1 MFNRNPEGLAMKRI
15 LIASLAL
22 LACSAAFAQP
32 ATRHAHHHHHSG
44 KHHKGHHAHAQTHA
58 RNTTDS
64 IADRAEPLDTADFK
78 P

>member
-1 MFNRNPEGLAMKRI
+1 MLNPLSLETNMKRI

-22 LACSAAFAQP
+22 LACSTAFAQHTTAP
-32 ATRHAHHHHHSG
+32 SHHRHHGG
-44 KHHKGHHAHAQTHA
+44 KHHKIHHAQAQTHA

-64 IADRAEPLDTADFK
+64 VADRAQPLDAADFK